1 VSISTNDWE
10 FSGAP
15 WWDDANQAMKF
26 NLKRAGSYRTCAIS
40 QVALNDYFKTEDSKD
55 VAVKNYQK
63 HSNQV
68 RLLAI
73 RLIQDNLPNEEGVFF
88 ITLEIC
94 REQRHMNI

>member
-55 VAVKNYQK
+55 AAVKNYQK

-73 RLIQDNLPNEEGVFF
+73 RLIQDQMKKGYSSSHWKYAENSG
-88 ITLEIC
+88 I
-94 REQRHMNI
+94 